1 MVCVPD
7 GEALYDALQPE
18 GPQQPK
24 GPQQP
29 TETRERKRCS
39 CQADCNSCLP
49 KPPTAPADPPASEK
63 CKRVYT
69 CWRDR
74 KDPLNLNRT
83 RCRDCE
89 AFAQRQRRVDVKQR
103 AAQGAAI
110 AALQHR
116 AAIAALQHAT
126 RQLAA
131 IGRDGAGGAALVNP
145 VEVVPSVSA
154 TDQPTAALS
163 TKTAISTGGSPAA
176 APQPVLA
183 QPAAQPVAAKPA
195 ALTTAAPAETAI
207 GTGGSP
213 SGSPGGSPDAARQ
226 STELAQPVDA
236 AKSPR
241 PKRPPERLMH
251 EHDGPQQKKAAI
263 VPKVVHAA
271 SKPASDFVS
280 SLEGR
285 LLLLYNIVVYSSICN
300 QQQWLESR
308 RGVSEKAVSS
318 TYISFNAPE
327 LMPDNKFYASK
338 CLWYCSDST
347 WKRSYQYTACKAIA
361 DLVAN
366 TLGMKV
372 VGSGAL
378 VFDLKGVKPDWR
390 VGKRQGCHYD
400 WNRSKLDKEN
410 AAAATLLFNLDEQPA
425 YLWVALPVEAP
436 VWCLD
441 KSGNWE
447 QRAGFVASK
456 DVVKIT
462 VPSMGAVVF
471 DHTVWHG
478 GHVYTTMHMRAHFY
492 MAQKDAAAKGLDF
505 RNYSKGEVSLFDGE
519 GYPLANNSD
528 QKQMEWATAKQLEE
542 DAAVPTV
549 SNPLFAVAELQRMRV
564 APRSVA

>member
-1 MVCVPD
+1 MIPVCVRD
-7 GEALYDALQPE
+7 GAALYEALQSE
-18 GPQQPK
+18 GPQQPD

-29 TETRERKRCS
+29 TEARERKRCS

-63 CKRVYT
+63 RKRVYT

-74 KDPLNLNRT
+74 EHPLTLNRT

-89 AFAQRQRRVDVKQR
+89 NFAKRQRAADVKQR
-103 AAQGAAI
+103 AAEQRQLLTARQPAI
-110 AALQHR
+110 EVASGLEEP
-116 AAIAALQHAT
+116 IAALQHAT
-126 RQLAA
+126 RQLAH
-131 IGRDGAGGAALVNP
+131 I
-145 VEVVPSVSA
+145 
-154 TDQPTAALS
+154 
-163 TKTAISTGGSPAA
+163 KTAISTGGSPAV

-271 SKPASDFVS
+271 RKPASDFVS

-308 RGVSEKAVSS
+308 RGVSEKAVLS

-400 WNRSKLDKEN
+400 WNRSKLDKAN

-447 QRAGFVASK
+447 RRAGFVASK

-471 DHTVWHG
+471 DHTVWHA
-478 GHVYTTMHMRAHFY
+478 GHVYTAMHMRAHFY
-492 MAQKDAAAKGLDF
+492 MAQKDAVERGLDF
-505 RNYSKGEVSLFDGE
+505 RNYSNGEVSLFDGE
-519 GYPLANNSD
+519 GYPVANNSD
-528 QKQMEWATAKQLEE
+528 PKQMEWATAKQLEE

-564 APRSVA
+564 ARPSVA